1 MVELMDT
8 ARHLDIVT
16 TEEIESGTLKMSLRK
31 GVDPNFVIDE
41 LHQLF
46 DDAFQSEISTIL
58 FDMENVTFPNASF
71 IALLIGKTAEA
82 RRWGKSIRIIHLN
95 EIARNH
101 FSMFSPLTFLSFGEE
116 GFSDIEESENE
127 TDLKLEEK
135 YTLVEGKPSYL
146 QEIATVDSLN
156 KIMEFVAVLAKQA
169 GMEKVE
175 LSKMKIAVYE
185 ACINVIEH
193 GYKFEPGKWIGIEV
207 LYDQNRFEVA
217 IMDDGDSFDFYNCK
231 HYDVEEAFDEKRR
244 GGYGLY
250 IIQQSMDEVQYQSDK
265 KNGNR
270 LTLIKY
276 IH

>member
-1 MVELMDT
+1 MMELMDT
-8 ARHLDIVT
+8 AKHLDIVS
-16 TEEIESGTLKMSLRK
+16 TEEIDSDILKITLRK
-31 GVDPNFVIDE
+31 GIDPNFVIND

-82 RRWGKSIRIIHLN
+82 KRWGKSIHIIHLN

-116 GFSDIEESENE
+116 GFTIGEETENE
-127 TDLKLEEK
+127 NDLGFEEK
-135 YTLVEGKPSYL
+135 YTLIEGKPSYL

-193 GYKFEPGKWIGIEV
+193 GYHFEPGKWIGIEV
-207 LYDQNRFEVA
+207 LFDQNRFEVS
-217 IMDDGDSFDFYNCK
+217 IMDDGDSFDFYNCD
-231 HYDVEEAFDEKRR
+231 HYDVQEAFDEKRR

-250 IIQQSMDEVQYQSDK
+250 IIQQSMDEIQYKSDK

-276 IH
+276 IN